1 MGRDKVG
8 KRVKKGSRP
17 KSSVK
22 ETGTLRGKFWIGDN
36 EYMVVRY
43 VLDNGLFRFYV
54 KDIAEYLGIDNRRAY
69 DVLQRLVA
77 RGWVRK
83 IARGFYEFT
92 ADPIKIVSHYRV
104 HSITGKIK
112 SKVRRIAEAITKLFS
127 QGKAH
132 DTREPHRPVVRP
144 VGLFFDN
151 VRGFLRFSG
160 RYVPGDDGFVRRP
173 EDLVLFE
180 SISYSEIQY
189 QVEGVEFPENAFLKI
204 YTNYDQ
210 DGGNRVRVE
219 LAPPGGFIKLSL
231 IHI

>member
-1 MGRDKVG
+1 M
-8 KRVKKGSRP
+8 
-17 KSSVK
+17 
-22 ETGTLRGKFWIGDN
+22 
-36 EYMVVRY
+36 
-43 VLDNGLFRFYV
+43 
-54 KDIAEYLGIDNRRAY
+54 
-69 DVLQRLVA
+69 
-77 RGWVRK
+77 
-83 IARGFYEFT
+83 
-92 ADPIKIVSHYRV
+92 
-104 HSITGKIK
+104 
-112 SKVRRIAEAITKLFS
+112 
-127 QGKAH
+127 
-132 DTREPHRPVVRP
+132 VRP

-219 LAPPGGFIKLSL
+219 LAPPGGFIKRFGVEAGVRLYWELWLKAVKALLVL
-231 IHI
+231 IGEAPYHILKRFLEWLTSSGVGKFLTDVICLA